1 MTKKSMFILSFL
13 ALAMTASA
21 QIDKGDDGFGQ
32 RTTRQNAVKKEG
44 KKLTIQGKHYNYE
57 LSLGF
62 RAGAGVSTMSES
74 EDLKIYDGSGIGFG
88 GGIAANLRF
97 GSKDSRGRYLDG
109 QDRKSVGRERVC

>member
-32 RTTRQNAVKKEG
+32 KTTTRNAVKKEG

-57 LSLGF
+57 LSVGL
-62 RAGAGVSTMSES
+62 RAGAGVSSMSES
-74 EDLKIYDGSGIGFG
+74 EDLKI
-88 GGIAANLRF
+88 
-97 GSKDSRGRYLDG
+97 
-109 QDRKSVGRERVC
+109 